1 MLAKR
6 PAQTTLIR
14 RLHAGIATDPPG
26 DSMTSTSSLPRRPR
40 WRSLALLALILA
52 PLLWPLE
59 RLAEHYYRNE
69 LLSQNRQTL
78 DLYVANL
85 LGTLHRYE
93 TLPQILGDLPGLRA
107 TLANPQDS
115 AAQNNANQLL
125 MNISQQTGAEV
136 IYLMAP
142 NGDTLAASNWDKRDS
157 FVGRNFAFRPY
168 FSNAMAG
175 NLGRFFGLGTT
186 SAKRGY
192 FFAAAVREGN
202 TVIGVLVVK
211 VDLDLTETLWGKTP
225 EQLLVTD
232 HNGVVILTSNPNWRF
247 RATRPLSEEEKQA
260 IVAIQPYPT
269 RDPRPLQLDDNG
281 WLTQTQHIDETG
293 WSVSI
298 LAPKVLVSRPVRTVV
313 AIGGATLL
321 VVMLLLGIMMQR
333 RRHYLDRIN
342 FEGKAR
348 RDLEVRVVERTADL
362 EGLNRRLRQ
371 EVLEREHAQQELF
384 RAQDE
389 LVQAGKLSALGTM
402 SASISHELNQPL
414 AAIRSYAENAEV
426 LLDHQRTDDARGNLK
441 LISELTGRM
450 ASIIAHLRAFARRD
464 RHAPESVALQPAL
477 DDALALL
484 AKRRRAM
491 DVELIRDLPDAT
503 LWVQAGETRLRQVL
517 GNLLANAL
525 DALTEKGPPRKLW
538 ISAEHNAE
546 GVNLYIRDNGP
557 GFSREALEH
566 AREPFFTT
574 KTRTQG
580 LGLGLAICDTL
591 MRALGGELLF
601 ANHPEGGALLTLRM
615 RTGASGVSLQPPED
629 LSA

>member
-1 MLAKR
+1 M
-6 PAQTTLIR
+6 TT
-14 RLHAGIATDPPG
+14 A
-26 DSMTSTSSLPRRPR
+26 LPRRPR
-40 WRSLALLALILA
+40 WRSLALLALCLA

-59 RLAEHYYRNE
+59 HLAERYYRNE
-69 LLSQNRQTL
+69 LTSQNSQTL

-93 TLPQILGDLPGLRA
+93 VLPQILGDLPALRA
-107 TLANPQDS
+107 LLGAPDDGVTQG
-115 AAQNNANQLL
+115 NANRLL
-125 MNISQQTGAEV
+125 KNISAQTGAEV
-136 IYLMAP
+136 MYLMDTS
-142 NGDTLAASNWDKRDS
+142 GKTLAASNWDKHDS

-168 FSNAMAG
+168 FSEAMAG
-175 NLGRFFGLGTT
+175 RLGRFFGLGTT

-192 FFAAAVREGN
+192 FFAAAVREGERML
-202 TVIGVLVVK
+202 GVLVVK
-211 VDLDLTETLWGKTP
+211 VDLDHTERLWGKTP

-232 HNGVVILTSNPNWRF
+232 HNGVVILTSRPEWRF
-247 RATRPLSEEEKQA
+247 RATRPLNEEERQA

-269 RDPRPLQLDDNG
+269 RTPRPLDLNSKA
-281 WLTQTQHIDETG
+281 WLVQTQQIEETG

-298 LAPKVLVSRPVRTVV
+298 LAPRTLIDRPVRTVL
-313 AIGGATLL
+313 AIGAAALL
-321 VVMLLLGIMMQR
+321 VLMLLLGLMMQR
-333 RRHYLDRIN
+333 RQHYMERIA

-348 RDLEVRVVERTADL
+348 RELEMRVAERTSDLEN
-362 EGLNRRLRQ
+362 LNRRLKQ
-371 EVLEREHAQQELF
+371 EVLERETAQQELV
-384 RAQDE
+384 RAQDD

-450 ASIIAHLRAFARRD
+450 ASIITHLRAFARRD
-464 RHAPESVALQPAL
+464 HHAPESVALQPAL

-491 DVELIRDLPDAT
+491 DVELIRDLPAAT
-503 LWVQAGETRLRQVL
+503 LWVEAGETRLRQVL

-538 ISAEHNAE
+538 LSAESTAT

-557 GFSREALEH
+557 GFCMEALGR
-566 AREPFFTT
+566 AGEPFYTT

-591 MRALGGELLF
+591 MRAFGGELAF
-601 ANHPEGGALLTLRM
+601 ANHREGGALITLRL
-615 RTGASGVSLQPPED
+615 RAGAPGVSPQPSED
-629 LSA
+629 RGV

>member
-1 MLAKR
+1 M
-6 PAQTTLIR
+6 
-14 RLHAGIATDPPG
+14 
-26 DSMTSTSSLPRRPR
+26 TSSLPRRPR

-59 RLAEHYYRNE
+59 RLAEHYYRTE

-93 TLPQILGDLPGLRA
+93 VLPQILGDLPGLRA
-107 TLANPQDS
+107 TLANPQDK
-115 AAQNNANQLL
+115 QTQEQANLLL
-125 MNISQQTGAEV
+125 MNTARQTGAEV

-175 NLGRFFGLGTT
+175 KLGRFFGLGTT

-192 FFAAAVREGN
+192 FFAAAVHDGN

-269 RDPRPLQLDDNG
+269 RDPRPLQLDENG
-281 WLTQTQHIDETG
+281 WLTQTQQIDETG
-293 WSVSI
+293 WSVNI

-321 VVMLLLGIMMQR
+321 VLMLLLGIMMQR
-333 RRHYLDRIN
+333 RRHYLDRIH

-348 RDLEVRVVERTADL
+348 RELEARVIERTSDL

-414 AAIRSYAENAEV
+414 AAIRSYAENAEI

-601 ANHPEGGALLTLRM
+601 ANHPEGGALLTLRL
-615 RTGASGVSLQPPED
+615 RTGASGSSLQPPED

>member
-1 MLAKR
+1 
-6 PAQTTLIR
+6 
-14 RLHAGIATDPPG
+14 
-26 DSMTSTSSLPRRPR
+26 MTSHSTLPPRPR
-40 WRSLALLALILA
+40 WRSLALLALCLA

-59 RLAEHYYRNE
+59 HLAERYYRNE
-69 LLSQNRQTL
+69 LVSQNRQTL

-93 TLPQILGDLPGLRA
+93 TLPQILSQLPGLPA
-107 TLANPQDS
+107 ALKAPQGSDTQQS
-115 AAQNNANQLL
+115 ANQLL
-125 MNISQQTGAEV
+125 QTIVRQTGAEV
-136 IYLMAP
+136 MYLMNAE
-142 NGDTLAASNWDKRDS
+142 GTTIAASNWDKRDS

-168 FSNAMAG
+168 FSDAMAG

-192 FFAAAVREGN
+192 FFASAVRDGDK
-202 TVIGVLVVK
+202 VIGVLVVK
-211 VDLDLTETLWGKTP
+211 IDLDHTENLWGKTP
-225 EQLLVTD
+225 EQLLLTD
-232 HNGVVILTSNPNWRF
+232 HNGVVVLTSRPEWRF
-247 RATRPLSEEEKQA
+247 RSTRTLSEEEKQA

-269 RDPRPLQLDDNG
+269 RDPRPLLLDDKA
-281 WLTQTQHIDETG
+281 WLTQSQQIDETG
-293 WSVSI
+293 WSVNI
-298 LAPKVLVSRPVRTVV
+298 LAPRALIDRPVRTVV
-313 AIGGATLL
+313 AIGGAALL
-321 VVMLLLGIMMQR
+321 VVMLLLGIMIQR
-333 RRHYLDRIN
+333 RRHYLDRIA
-342 FEGKAR
+342 FEAKAR
-348 RDLEVRVVERTADL
+348 RELEVRVVERTSDL
-362 EGLNRRLRQ
+362 EGLNSRLRQ
-371 EVLEREHAQQELF
+371 EVLEREQAQQELV

-414 AAIRSYAENAEV
+414 AAIRSYAENAEI
-426 LLDHQRTDDARGNLK
+426 LLDHSRTDDARGNLK
-441 LISELTGRM
+441 QIGELTGRM

-477 DDALALL
+477 DDTLALL

-491 DVELIRDLPDAT
+491 EVELIRDLPDAT

-525 DALTEKGPPRKLW
+525 DALTEKGPPRKIW
-538 ISAEHNAE
+538 ISAEQTPD
-546 GVNLYIRDNGP
+546 GVNLFIRDNGP
-557 GFSREALEH
+557 GFTQEALAR

-601 ANHPEGGALLTLRM
+601 DNHPTGGALLTLRL
-615 RTGASGVSLQPPED
+615 RDGASGVNLQPPED

>member
-1 MLAKR
+1 MT
-6 PAQTTLIR
+6 PAL
-14 RLHAGIATDPPG
+14 PP
-26 DSMTSTSSLPRRPR
+26 RPR
-40 WRSLALLALILA
+40 WRSLALLAICLA

-59 RLAEHYYRNE
+59 HLAERYYRNV
-69 LLSQNRQTL
+69 LANQNRQTL

-93 TLPQILGDLPGLRA
+93 TLPQILGNLPALRGALADPKDAA
-107 TLANPQDS
+107 TLEKANH
-115 AAQNNANQLL
+115 LL
-125 MNISQQTGAEV
+125 SDITRQTGADV
-136 IYLMAP
+136 MYLMDA
-142 NGDTLAASNWDKRDS
+142 NGLTLAASNSEHKDS
-157 FVGRNFAFRPY
+157 FIGRNFSFRPY
-168 FSNAMAG
+168 FIDALAG
-175 NLGRFFGLGTT
+175 RTGRFFGLGTT

-192 FFAAAVREGN
+192 FFAGPVSDGER
-202 TVIGVLVVK
+202 VIGVLVVK
-211 VDLDLTETLWGKTP
+211 VDLDHTETLWGKTP
-225 EQLLVTD
+225 EQLLLTD
-232 HNGVVILTSNPNWRF
+232 QSGVVILTSNPEWRF
-247 RATRPLSEEEKQA
+247 RATRDLTDDEKKA
-260 IVAIQPYPT
+260 IVSIQSYPT
-269 RDPRPLQLDDNG
+269 RDPRPLRIDENA
-281 WLTQTQHIDETG
+281 WLTQTQAIDETG
-293 WSVSI
+293 WNVNI
-298 LAPKVLVSRPVRTVV
+298 LAPRALLDRKVRTVV
-313 AIGGATLL
+313 AIGGAALL
-321 VVMLLLGIMMQR
+321 VLMLLLGLMMQR
-333 RRHYLDRIN
+333 RRHYLDRIA
-342 FEGKAR
+342 FEAKAR
-348 RDLEVRVVERTADL
+348 RELEMRVIERTSDL
-362 EGLNRRLRQ
+362 EGLNSRLRQ
-371 EVLEREHAQQELF
+371 EVLEREQAQQELVQ
-384 RAQDE
+384 AQDE
-389 LVQAGKLSALGTM
+389 LVQTSKLTALGTM

-426 LLDHQRTDDARGNLK
+426 LLDHQRTEEARGNLK

-491 DVELIRDLPDAT
+491 EVELIRDLPDAT

-525 DALTEKGPPRKLW
+525 DALTEKGPPRRLW
-538 ISAEHNAE
+538 ISAEQTAQ

-557 GFSREALEH
+557 GFSEEALAR

-601 ANHPEGGALLTLRM
+601 ANHPSGGAVLTLRLCA
-615 RTGASGVSLQPPED
+615 GASGANLQPPED

>member
-1 MLAKR
+1 ML
-6 PAQTTLIR
+6 
-14 RLHAGIATDPPG
+14 
-26 DSMTSTSSLPRRPR
+26 MTPTLPRRPR
-40 WRSLALLALILA
+40 WRSLALLALCLA
-52 PLLWPLE
+52 PLLWPLQH
-59 RLAEHYYRNE
+59 LAERYYRSE
-69 LLSQNRQTL
+69 LVGQNRQTL

-93 TLPQILGDLPGLRA
+93 VLPQILGDLPALRA
-107 TLANPQDS
+107 VLAAPFEPQATD
-115 AAQNNANQLL
+115 NANRLL
-125 MNISQQTGAEV
+125 KDIRAQTGAEV
-136 IYLMAP
+136 MYLMDTH
-142 NGDTLAASNWDKRDS
+142 GKTLAASNWDKHDS

-168 FSNAMAG
+168 FSEAMQG
-175 NLGRFFGLGTT
+175 RLGRFFGLGTT

-192 FFAAAVREGN
+192 FFAGAVRDGEQI
-202 TVIGVLVVK
+202 IGVLVVK
-211 VDLDLTETLWGKTP
+211 VDLDHTESLWGKTP
-225 EQLLVTD
+225 EQLLLTD
-232 HNGVVILTSNPNWRF
+232 HNGVVIITSRPEWRF
-247 RATRPLSEEEKQA
+247 RATRPLTDEERHA
-260 IVAIQPYPT
+260 ISAVQPYPT
-269 RDPRPLQLDDNG
+269 RDPQPLNLNPDA
-281 WLTQTQHIDETG
+281 WLIQTQQIEETG

-298 LAPKVLVSRPVRTVV
+298 LAPRTLIDRPVRTVV

-321 VVMLLLGIMMQR
+321 VLMLLLGLMMQR
-333 RRHYLDRIN
+333 RRHYLQRIA
-342 FEGKAR
+342 FEAKTRRELEAR
-348 RDLEVRVVERTADL
+348 VAERTSDL
-362 EGLNRRLRQ
+362 EGLNRRLKQ
-371 EVLEREHAQQELF
+371 EVLEREQAQQELV
-384 RAQDE
+384 RAQDD

-491 DVELIRDLPDAT
+491 EVELIRDLPAAT
-503 LWVQAGETRLRQVL
+503 LWVEAGETRLRQVL

-538 ISAEHNAE
+538 LSAESTAD

-557 GFSREALEH
+557 GFCMEALGR
-566 AREPFFTT
+566 AGEPFYTT

-591 MRALGGELLF
+591 MRAFGGELSF
-601 ANHPEGGALLTLRM
+601 ANHKEGGALITLRL
-615 RTGASGVSLQPPED
+615 RAGAPGVSLQPSED
-629 LSA
+629 RSE

>member
-1 MLAKR
+1 MTMT
-6 PAQTTLIR
+6 PAL
-14 RLHAGIATDPPG
+14 PP
-26 DSMTSTSSLPRRPR
+26 RPR
-40 WRSLALLALILA
+40 WRSLALLAICLA

-59 RLAEHYYRNE
+59 HLAERYYRNV
-69 LLSQNRQTL
+69 LANQNRQTL

-93 TLPQILGDLPGLRA
+93 TLPQILGNLPALRGALADPKDAA
-107 TLANPQDS
+107 TLEKANH
-115 AAQNNANQLL
+115 LL
-125 MNISQQTGAEV
+125 SDITRQTGADV
-136 IYLMAP
+136 MYLMDA
-142 NGDTLAASNWDKRDS
+142 NGLTLAASNSEHKDS
-157 FVGRNFAFRPY
+157 FIGRNFSFRPY
-168 FSNAMAG
+168 FIDALAG
-175 NLGRFFGLGTT
+175 RTGRFFGLGTT

-192 FFAAAVREGN
+192 FFAGPVSDGER
-202 TVIGVLVVK
+202 VIGVLVVK
-211 VDLDLTETLWGKTP
+211 VDLDHTETLWGKTP
-225 EQLLVTD
+225 EQLLLTD
-232 HNGVVILTSNPNWRF
+232 QSGVVILTSNPEWRF
-247 RATRPLSEEEKQA
+247 RATRDLTDDEKKA
-260 IVAIQPYPT
+260 IVSIQSYPT
-269 RDPRPLQLDDNG
+269 RDPRPLRIDENA
-281 WLTQTQHIDETG
+281 WLTQTQAIDETG
-293 WSVSI
+293 WNVNI
-298 LAPKVLVSRPVRTVV
+298 LAPRALLDRQVRTVV
-313 AIGGATLL
+313 AIGGAALL
-321 VVMLLLGIMMQR
+321 VLMLLLGLMMQR
-333 RRHYLDRIN
+333 RRHYLDRIA
-342 FEGKAR
+342 FEAKAR
-348 RDLEVRVVERTADL
+348 RELEMRVIERTSDL
-362 EGLNRRLRQ
+362 EGLNSRLRQ
-371 EVLEREHAQQELF
+371 EVLEREQAQQELVQ
-384 RAQDE
+384 AQDE
-389 LVQAGKLSALGTM
+389 LVQTSKLTALGTM

-426 LLDHQRTDDARGNLK
+426 LLDHQRTEEARGNLK

-491 DVELIRDLPDAT
+491 EVELIRDLPDAT

-525 DALTEKGPPRKLW
+525 DALTEKGPPRRLW
-538 ISAEHNAE
+538 ISAEQTAQ

-557 GFSREALEH
+557 GFSEEALAR

-601 ANHPEGGALLTLRM
+601 ANHPSGGAVLTLRLCA
-615 RTGASGVSLQPPED
+615 GASGANLQPPED

>member
-1 MLAKR
+1 ML
-6 PAQTTLIR
+6 
-14 RLHAGIATDPPG
+14 
-26 DSMTSTSSLPRRPR
+26 MTPTLPRRPR
-40 WRSLALLALILA
+40 WRSLALLALCLA
-52 PLLWPLE
+52 PLLWPLQH
-59 RLAEHYYRNE
+59 LAERYYRSE
-69 LLSQNRQTL
+69 LVGQNRQTL

-93 TLPQILGDLPGLRA
+93 VLPQILGDLPALRA
-107 TLANPQDS
+107 VLAAPYEPQATD
-115 AAQNNANQLL
+115 NANRLL
-125 MNISQQTGAEV
+125 KDIRAQTGAEV
-136 IYLMAP
+136 MYLMDTH
-142 NGDTLAASNWDKRDS
+142 GKTLAASNWDKHDS

-168 FSNAMAG
+168 FSEAMQG
-175 NLGRFFGLGTT
+175 RLGRFFGLGTT

-192 FFAAAVREGN
+192 FFAGAVRDGEQI
-202 TVIGVLVVK
+202 IGVLVVK
-211 VDLDLTETLWGKTP
+211 VDLDHTESLWGKTP
-225 EQLLVTD
+225 EQLLLTD
-232 HNGVVILTSNPNWRF
+232 HNGVVIITSRPEWRF
-247 RATRPLSEEEKQA
+247 RATRPLTDEERHA
-260 IVAIQPYPT
+260 ISAVQPYPT
-269 RDPRPLQLDDNG
+269 RDPQPLNLNPDA
-281 WLTQTQHIDETG
+281 WLIQTQQIEETG

-298 LAPKVLVSRPVRTVV
+298 LAPRTLIDRPVRTVV

-321 VVMLLLGIMMQR
+321 VLMLLLGLMMQR
-333 RRHYLDRIN
+333 RRHYLQRIA
-342 FEGKAR
+342 FEAKTRRELEAR
-348 RDLEVRVVERTADL
+348 VAERTSDL
-362 EGLNRRLRQ
+362 EGLNRRLKQ
-371 EVLEREHAQQELF
+371 EVLEREQAQQELV
-384 RAQDE
+384 RAQDD

-491 DVELIRDLPDAT
+491 EVELIRDLPAAT
-503 LWVQAGETRLRQVL
+503 LWVEAGETRLRQVL

-538 ISAEHNAE
+538 LSAESTAD

-557 GFSREALEH
+557 GFCMEALGR
-566 AREPFFTT
+566 AGEPFYTT

-591 MRALGGELLF
+591 MRAFGGELSF
-601 ANHPEGGALLTLRM
+601 ANHKEGGALITLRL
-615 RTGASGVSLQPPED
+615 RAGAPGVSLQPSED
-629 LSA
+629 RSE

>member
-1 MLAKR
+1 MN
-6 PAQTTLIR
+6 
-14 RLHAGIATDPPG
+14 
-26 DSMTSTSSLPRRPR
+26 STLPRRPR
-40 WRSLALLALILA
+40 WRSLALLALCLA

-59 RLAEHYYRNE
+59 HLAERYYRSE
-69 LLSQNRQTL
+69 LAGQNRQTL

-93 TLPQILGDLPGLRA
+93 VLPQILGELPALRA
-107 TLANPQDS
+107 ALLTPDDGIIQG
-115 AAQNNANQLL
+115 NANRLL
-125 MNISQQTGAEV
+125 KNISAQTGAEV
-136 IYLMAP
+136 MYLMDAT
-142 NGDTLAASNWDKRDS
+142 GKTLAASNWDKHDS

-168 FSNAMAG
+168 YIEAMAG
-175 NLGRFFGLGTT
+175 RLGRFFGLGTT

-192 FFAAAVREGN
+192 FFAAAVRDREK
-202 TVIGVLVVK
+202 VIGVLVVK
-211 VDLDLTETLWGKTP
+211 VDLDHTESLWGKTP

-232 HNGVVILTSNPNWRF
+232 HNGVVILTSRQEWRF
-247 RATRPLSEEEKQA
+247 RATRPLSDEERKA
-260 IVAIQPYPT
+260 ISAVQPYPT
-269 RDPRPLQLDDNG
+269 RDPKPLNLDTNA
-281 WLTQTQHIDETG
+281 WLTQTQSIEETG

-298 LAPKVLVSRPVRTVV
+298 LAPRTLIDRPVRTVV
-313 AIGGATLL
+313 AIGGAALL
-321 VVMLLLGIMMQR
+321 VLMLLLGLMMQR
-333 RRHYLDRIN
+333 RRHYLDRIA

-348 RDLEVRVVERTADL
+348 QELEGRVAERTSDL

-371 EVLEREHAQQELF
+371 EVLEREQAQQELV
-384 RAQDE
+384 RAQDD

-414 AAIRSYAENAEV
+414 AAIRSYAENAEI
-426 LLDHQRTDDARGNLK
+426 LLDHQRTEDARGNLK

-484 AKRRRAM
+484 AKRRRGM
-491 DVELIRDLPDAT
+491 EVELIRDLPAAT
-503 LWVQAGETRLRQVL
+503 LWVEAGETRLRQVL

-538 ISAEHNAE
+538 LSAQATET

-557 GFSREALEH
+557 GFCMEALGR
-566 AREPFFTT
+566 AGEPFYTT

-591 MRALGGELLF
+591 MRAFGGELSF
-601 ANHPEGGALLTLRM
+601 ANHKEGGALITLKLRA
-615 RTGASGVSLQPPED
+615 GAPGVSLQPSED
-629 LSA
+629 RSV

>member
-1 MLAKR
+1 MF
-6 PAQTTLIR
+6 
-14 RLHAGIATDPPG
+14 
-26 DSMTSTSSLPRRPR
+26 MNSTLPRRPR
-40 WRSLALLALILA
+40 WRSLALLALCLA

-59 RLAEHYYRNE
+59 HLAERYYRSE
-69 LLSQNRQTL
+69 LAGQNRQTL

-93 TLPQILGDLPGLRA
+93 VLPQILGELPALRA
-107 TLANPQDS
+107 ALS
-115 AAQNNANQLL
+115 APDDGVTQGNANRLL
-125 MNISQQTGAEV
+125 KNISAQTGAEV
-136 IYLMAP
+136 MYLMDP
-142 NGDTLAASNWDKRDS
+142 SGKTLAASNWDKHDS

-168 FSNAMAG
+168 FIEAMAG
-175 NLGRFFGLGTT
+175 RLGRFFGLGTT

-192 FFAAAVREGN
+192 FFAAAVHDREK
-202 TVIGVLVVK
+202 VIGVLVVK
-211 VDLDLTETLWGKTP
+211 VDLDHTESLWGKTP

-232 HNGVVILTSNPNWRF
+232 HNGVVILTSRQEWRF
-247 RATRPLSEEEKQA
+247 RATRPLSDDERKA
-260 IVAIQPYPT
+260 ISAVQPYPT
-269 RDPRPLQLDDNG
+269 RDPKPLNLDANA
-281 WLTQTQHIDETG
+281 WLPQTQSIEETG

-298 LAPKVLVSRPVRTVV
+298 LAPRTLIDRPVRTVV
-313 AIGGATLL
+313 ATGGAALL
-321 VVMLLLGIMMQR
+321 VLMLLLGLMMQR
-333 RRHYLDRIN
+333 RRHYLDRIA
-342 FEGKAR
+342 FEAKAR
-348 RDLEVRVVERTADL
+348 HELEGRVAERTSDL

-371 EVLEREHAQQELF
+371 EVLEREQAQQELV
-384 RAQDE
+384 RAQDD

-414 AAIRSYAENAEV
+414 AAIRSYAENAEI
-426 LLDHQRTDDARGNLK
+426 LLDHQRTEDARGNLK

-484 AKRRRAM
+484 AKRRRSM
-491 DVELIRDLPDAT
+491 EVELIRDLPAAT
-503 LWVQAGETRLRQVL
+503 LWVEAGETRLRQVL

-538 ISAEHNAE
+538 ISAQATDT

-557 GFSREALEH
+557 GFCMEALGR
-566 AREPFFTT
+566 AGEPFYTT

-591 MRALGGELLF
+591 MRAFGGELSF
-601 ANHPEGGALLTLRM
+601 ANHKEGGALITLKLRA
-615 RTGASGVSLQPPED
+615 GAPGVSLQPSED
-629 LSA
+629 RSV

>member
-1 MLAKR
+1 MTKNS
-6 PAQTTLIR
+6 TL
-14 RLHAGIATDPPG
+14 PP
-26 DSMTSTSSLPRRPR
+26 RPR
-40 WRSLALLALILA
+40 WRSLALLALCLA

-59 RLAEHYYRNE
+59 HLAERYYRNE
-69 LLSQNRQTL
+69 LVSQNRQTL

-93 TLPQILGDLPGLRA
+93 TLPQILSQLPDLPAALKAPQGSA
-107 TLANPQDS
+107 PQEAANH
-115 AAQNNANQLL
+115 LL
-125 MNISQQTGAEV
+125 QTIVRQTGAEV
-136 IYLMAP
+136 MYLMNAD
-142 NGDTLAASNWDKRDS
+142 GTTIAASNWDKRDS

-168 FSNAMAG
+168 FSDAMAG

-192 FFAAAVREGN
+192 FFASAVRESGK
-202 TVIGVLVVK
+202 VIGVLVVK
-211 VDLDLTETLWGKTP
+211 IDLDHTENLWGKTP
-225 EQLLVTD
+225 EQLLLTD
-232 HNGVVILTSNPNWRF
+232 HNGVVVLTSRPEWRF
-247 RATRPLSEEEKQA
+247 RSTRALSEEEKQA

-269 RDPRPLQLDDNG
+269 RDPRPLLLDDNA
-281 WLTQTQHIDETG
+281 WLTQSQEIEETG
-293 WSVSI
+293 WSVNI
-298 LAPKVLVSRPVRTVV
+298 LAPRALIDRPVRTVV
-313 AIGGATLL
+313 AVGGAALL
-321 VVMLLLGIMMQR
+321 VVMLLLGILIQR
-333 RRHYLDRIN
+333 RRHYLDRIA
-342 FEGKAR
+342 FEAKAR
-348 RDLEVRVVERTADL
+348 RELEVRVVERTSDL
-362 EGLNRRLRQ
+362 EGLNSRLRQ
-371 EVLEREHAQQELF
+371 EVLEREQAQQELV

-426 LLDHQRTDDARGNLK
+426 LLDHSRTDDARGNLK
-441 LISELTGRM
+441 QIGELTGRM

-477 DDALALL
+477 DDTLSLL

-491 DVELIRDLPDAT
+491 EVELIRDLPDAT

-525 DALTEKGPPRKLW
+525 DALTEKGPPRKIW
-538 ISAEHNAE
+538 ISAEQTPD
-546 GVNLYIRDNGP
+546 GVNLFIRDNGP
-557 GFSREALEH
+557 GFTQEALAR

-601 ANHPEGGALLTLRM
+601 DNHPTGGALLTLRL
-615 RTGASGVSLQPPED
+615 RDGASGVNLQPPED

>member
-1 MLAKR
+1 MM
-6 PAQTTLIR
+6 T
-14 RLHAGIATDPPG
+14 
-26 DSMTSTSSLPRRPR
+26 TSTLPRRPR
-40 WRSLALLALILA
+40 WRSLALLALLLA

-59 RLAEHYYRNE
+59 HLAERYYRNQ

-93 TLPQILGDLPGLRA
+93 VMPQILGDIPALRA
-107 TLANPQDS
+107 ALANPQDRNAQD
-115 AAQNNANQLL
+115 AANHLL
-125 MNISQQTGAEV
+125 QTTAQQTGAEV
-136 IYLMAP
+136 MYLMAP

-168 FSNAMAG
+168 FSDAMAG
-175 NLGRFFGLGTT
+175 RLGRFFGLGTT

-192 FFAAAVREGN
+192 FFGAAVRDGN
-202 TVIGVLVVK
+202 DVLGALVVK
-211 VDLDLTETLWGKTP
+211 VDLDHTETLWGKTP
-225 EQLLVTD
+225 EQLVVTD

-247 RATRPLSEEEKQA
+247 RATRPLSEQEKEA
-260 IVAIQPYPT
+260 IIANQPYPT
-269 RDPRPLQLDDNG
+269 RDPRPLLLDEQN
-281 WLTQTQHIDETG
+281 WLTQTQHIGETG
-293 WSVSI
+293 WSVNI
-298 LAPKVLVSRPVRTVV
+298 LAPRVLLSRPVKTVV

-321 VVMLLLGIMMQR
+321 VLMLLLGIMMQR
-333 RRHYLDRIN
+333 RRHYLDRIA
-342 FEGKAR
+342 FEAKAR
-348 RDLEVRVVERTADL
+348 RELEIRVIERTSDL
-362 EGLNRRLRQ
+362 EGANGRLRQ

-389 LVQAGKLSALGTM
+389 LVQASKLSALGTM

-426 LLDHQRTDDARGNLK
+426 LLDHARTEDARGNLK

-491 DVELIRDLPDAT
+491 EVELIRDLPAAT

-538 ISAEHNAE
+538 ISAERNDE
-546 GVNLYIRDNGP
+546 GINLYIRDNGP
-557 GFSREALEH
+557 GFSNEALER

-601 ANHPEGGALLTLRM
+601 ANHPEGGALLTLHM
-615 RTGASGVSLQPPED
+615 RAGASGVNLQPSED

>member
-1 MLAKR
+1 M
-6 PAQTTLIR
+6 TT
-14 RLHAGIATDPPG
+14 
-26 DSMTSTSSLPRRPR
+26 SLPRRPR

-59 RLAEHYYRNE
+59 RLAEHYYRSE

-93 TLPQILGDLPGLRA
+93 VLPQILGDLPGLR
-107 TLANPQDS
+107 TMLANPQDK
-115 AAQNNANQLL
+115 QTQEQANQLL
-125 MNISQQTGAEV
+125 MNTARQTGAEV

-142 NGDTLAASNWDKRDS
+142 NGDTLAASNWDKQDS

-192 FFAAAVREGN
+192 FFAAAVRDGN

-269 RDPRPLQLDDNG
+269 RDPRPLQLDENG
-281 WLTQTQHIDETG
+281 WLTQTQQIDETG
-293 WSVSI
+293 WSVNI

-342 FEGKAR
+342 FEAR
-348 RDLEVRVVERTADL
+348 GRRELEARVIERTSDL

-538 ISAEHNAE
+538 ISAEHSAE
-546 GVNLYIRDNGP
+546 GVNLFIRDNGP